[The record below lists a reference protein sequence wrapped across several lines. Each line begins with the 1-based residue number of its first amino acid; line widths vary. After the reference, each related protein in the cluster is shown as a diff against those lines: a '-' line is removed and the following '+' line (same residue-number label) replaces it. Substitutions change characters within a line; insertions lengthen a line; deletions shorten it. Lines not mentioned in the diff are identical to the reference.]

1 METMIIKDNRPSAV
15 IAKTAIDAIVGGEIN
30 PLQAW
35 GELTRMEEAIAT
47 IKGDGAVVECA
58 LREVG
63 KYGRGGAEFAGFV
76 MKAAEV
82 GVRYDY
88 SECGDDVLAD
98 LEAQKKEID
107 EAIKERQKV
116 LRSLPPTGLADTESG
131 VIYYPPIKT
140 SKTTIKATK
149 QREYHGK

>member
-30 PLQAW
+30 ALQAW

-63 KYGRGGAEFAGFV
+63 KYGRTGAKFAGYEL
-76 MKAAEV
+76 KAAEV

-88 SECGDDVLAD
+88 SECGDDILAE
-98 LEAQKKEID
+98 LEAQKKAID
-107 EAIKERQKV
+107 EEIKQRQKV

-149 QREYHGK
+149 QREYYGQ